1 MLIRCKQEEI
11 KPVVTSFNIHR
22 AAGAVKTGKQKMEQE
37 KEFYIKKIC
46 AALEGATLAE
56 VLTIYAAVAAYIRPA
71 PERE

>member
-1 MLIRCKQEEI
+1 
-11 KPVVTSFNIHR
+11 
-22 AAGAVKTGKQKMEQE
+22 MEQE

-46 AALEGATLAE
+46 AALEGATPAE